1 MAVAVH
7 HRGLDQPSRRR
18 RRKPPF
24 SCSWRRQLTW
34 TWRSAWGA
42 ELPELTPA
50 RLAAGRCLLAV
61 AVHHRGLDQASRR
74 RRRKSPF
81 SCSWRRQLTWTW
93 RSAWGAE
100 LPELTPARLAV
111 GGCLL
116 AVAVHHR
123 GLDQP
128 SRRRRRKPPFSCSWR
143 RQLTWTWRSAWGAE
157 L

>member
-1 MAVAVH
+1 MMAAEGARGRYLRQRWLAVGGSLLAVTVH
-7 HRGLDQPSRRR
+7 LLGLDQPN
-18 RRKPPF
+18 
-24 SCSWRRQLTW
+24 
-34 TWRSAWGA
+34 
-42 ELPELTPA
+42 
-50 RLAAGRCLLAV
+50 
-61 AVHHRGLDQASRR
+61 RR

-128 SRRRRRKPPFSCSWR
+128 SRRRRRKSQFR
-143 RQLTWTWRSAWGAE
+143 AAE
-157 L
+157 GDS